1 MREILGKAK
10 TVRELLKGVKYSIDY
25 YQREY
30 KWQEKQ
36 IRELVDD
43 LSDKFLEE
51 YQPAHPR
58 DKVADYPHY
67 FLGSIIISKKESVGY
82 IVDGQQRLTSLT
94 LLLVLLRNLQMA
106 NVKMAKDEAKPQQ
119 VNVDELIF
127 SERFGRK
134 SFNLHVDERT
144 PAMDALYA
152 DGGETFNTTDRPE
165 SVQNLVRR
173 YYDLETCFP
182 VELRDA
188 ALPYFID
195 WLLENVHL
203 VEITA
208 YSDDDAYT
216 IFETMN
222 DRGLQLSPTDMLKGY
237 LLANIDEAKRTAANT
252 RWRDRIRELNDAG
265 KEVESDCFKAWLRS
279 QHATKIRERKKGAKP
294 EDFDR
299 IGTEFH
305 RWLRNAAEPIGL
317 KQSDDFYRFIDRD
330 FDFYSRQY
338 LRLIEAA
345 QKPVPG
351 LEHVLYNAQQG
362 FTLQYMLLLAP
373 LRPDDTEPVIIRKIG
388 LVAQYLD
395 ILLTWRLWNF
405 RSVAY
410 STMQYGMF
418 VVMREIRGLAPDAL
432 ALKLHEFLVKEGET
446 FASND
451 RFRMHGQNRYP
462 LHRILARLTD
472 YVETQSGQPSRYLD
486 YVSEGKTRYEVE
498 HIWADHP
505 ERHTAEFSHPAD
517 FAEHRNRIGGLLLL
531 PKSFNASYGDLP
543 YTNEAEP
550 EKGKLPHYNTQNLLA
565 RSLHP
570 LCYDHNP
577 GFLRFKELSGLPF
590 SPLEAFNKAALETRS
605 QLYRQIAERIWNPD
619 RLYEIVGLPLSPVT
633 ASAGESKVKF
643 PTNPYDR
650 YLWECLLEG
659 GTADQIAVKVAE
671 HFAEDSY
678 KPRRD
683 PKTALKWI
691 PETID
696 DMKAAGLVPR
706 LKGAAK

>member
-1 MREILGKAK
+1 VREILGKAK

-30 KWQEKQ
+30 KWHEKQ

-51 YQPAHPR
+51 YQATHAR
-58 DKVADYPHY
+58 SKVADYPHY
-67 FLGSIIISKKESVGY
+67 FLGSIIISKKESIGY

-94 LLLVLLRNLQMA
+94 LLLVLLRNLQKGHA
-106 NVKMAKDEAKPQQ
+106 EK

-127 SERFGRK
+127 SERYGQK

-144 PAMDALYA
+144 PAMDALYEGQPFDVA
-152 DGGETFNTTDRPE
+152 DRPE
-165 SVQNLVRR
+165 SVQNLVQR
-173 YYDLETCFP
+173 YRDLETYLP
-182 VELRDA
+182 EELREE

-222 DRGLQLSPTDMLKGY
+222 DRGLSLSPTDMLKGY
-237 LLANIDEAKRTAANT
+237 LLANIEEAKRTSANI
-252 RWRDRIRELNDAG
+252 RWRDRIRELNEAG

-279 QHATKIRERKKGAKP
+279 QYATKIRERKKGAKP

-305 RWLRNAAEPIGL
+305 RWLRDAALAVGL
-317 KQSDDFYRFIDRD
+317 KHSDDFFRFIDRD

-345 QKPVPG
+345 QKPVAS

-373 LRPDDTEPVIIRKIG
+373 LRPDDPEPVVLRKIG

-405 RSVAY
+405 RTIAY
-410 STMQYGMF
+410 STMQYAMF
-418 VVMREIRGLAPDAL
+418 VVMRDIRGLAPDAL
-432 ALKLHEFLVKEGET
+432 AHKLHEFLIKEDET

-451 RFRMHGQNRYP
+451 RLRMHQQNRYP

-498 HIWADHP
+498 HIWADHA
-505 ERHTAEFSHPAD
+505 ERHTAEFPHPAD

-531 PKSFNASYGDLP
+531 PKSFNASYGDLT
-543 YTNEAEP
+543 YAE
-550 EKGKLPHYNTQNLLA
+550 KVPHYNAQNLLA
-565 RSLHP
+565 RSLHSQ
-570 LCYDHNP
+570 CYDHNP
-577 GFLRFKELSGLPF
+577 GFLRFKEESGLSF
-590 SPLEAFNKAALETRS
+590 VGHAEFNKADLETRS
-605 QLYRQIAERIWNPD
+605 QLYRQIAERIWNP
-619 RLYEIVGLPLSPVT
+619 
-633 ASAGESKVKF
+633 
-643 PTNPYDR
+643 
-650 YLWECLLEG
+650 
-659 GTADQIAVKVAE
+659 AD
-671 HFAEDSY
+671 
-678 KPRRD
+678 
-683 PKTALKWI
+683 L
-691 PETID
+691 
-696 DMKAAGLVPR
+696 
-706 LKGAAK
+706 LKGGQP

>member
-30 KWQEKQ
+30 KWHEKQ
-36 IRELVDD
+36 LRELVDD
-43 LSDKFLEE
+43 LSGKFLEE
-51 YQPAHPR
+51 YQSSHPR
-58 DKVADYPHY
+58 SKVADYPHY
-67 FLGSIIISKKESVGY
+67 FLGSIIISKKDSVGY
-82 IVDGQQRLTSLT
+82 VVDGQQRLTSLT
-94 LLLVLLRNLQMA
+94 LLLVLLRNLQ
-106 NVKMAKDEAKPQQ
+106 KDHTDK

-127 SERFGRK
+127 SEKYGQK

-144 PAMDALYA
+144 PAMEALYEGQPF
-152 DGGETFNTTDRPE
+152 DVTDRAE

-173 YYDLETCFP
+173 YSDLETCFP
-182 VELRDA
+182 EELRDA

-195 WLLENVHL
+195 WLFENVHL

-222 DRGLQLSPTDMLKGY
+222 DRGLSLSPTDMLKGY
-237 LLANIDEAKRTAANT
+237 LLANIDENKRTAANT

-265 KEVESDCFKAWLRS
+265 KEVEFDCFKAWLRS
-279 QHATKIRERKKGAKP
+279 QHATKIRERKKNAKP

-305 RWLRNAAEPIGL
+305 RWLRDAAETVGL

-345 QKPVPG
+345 QKPVTG
-351 LEHVLYNAQQG
+351 LEHVLFNAQLG

-373 LRPDDTEPVIIRKIG
+373 LRPDDSELIVVRKIG
-388 LVAQYLD
+388 LVAKYLD

-405 RSVAY
+405 RSIAY
-410 STMQYGMF
+410 STMQYAMF
-418 VVMREIRGLAPDAL
+418 VVMRDIRGLNPDAL
-432 ALKLHEFLVKEGET
+432 AHKLNDYLSKEGET

-451 RFRMHGQNRYP
+451 RLRVHQQNRYAI
-462 LHRILARLTD
+462 HRILARLTD

-486 YVSEGKTRYEVE
+486 YVSEGKARYEVE

-505 ERHTAEFSHPAD
+505 ERHAADFSHPAD

-531 PKSFNASYGDLP
+531 PKSFNASYGDLT
-543 YTNEAEP
+543 YED
-550 EKGKLPHYNTQNLLA
+550 KLPHYNTQNLLA

-570 LCYDHNP
+570 QCYDHNP
-577 GFLRFKELSGLPF
+577 GFLHFKGQSRLPF
-590 SPLEAFNKAALETRS
+590 ALLAGFNKADLESRS
-605 QLYRQIAERIWNPD
+605 QLYRQIAERIWNP
-619 RLYEIVGLPLSPVT
+619 
-633 ASAGESKVKF
+633 
-643 PTNPYDR
+643 
-650 YLWECLLEG
+650 
-659 GTADQIAVKVAE
+659 AD
-671 HFAEDSY
+671 
-678 KPRRD
+678 
-683 PKTALKWI
+683 L
-691 PETID
+691 
-696 DMKAAGLVPR
+696 
-706 LKGAAK
+706 LKGVQT

>member
-30 KWQEKQ
+30 KWHEKQ

-43 LSDKFLEE
+43 LSNKFLEE

-58 DKVADYPHY
+58 NKVADYPHY
-67 FLGSIIISKKESVGY
+67 FLGSIIISKKESIGY

-94 LLLVLLRNLQMA
+94 LLLVLLRNLQ
-106 NVKMAKDEAKPQQ
+106 KDQTKQ

-127 SERFGRK
+127 SEKFDQK
-134 SFNLHVDERT
+134 SFNLDVDERT
-144 PAMDALYA
+144 PAMEALY
-152 DGGETFNTTDRPE
+152 DGQSFDVTDRPE
-165 SVQNLVRR
+165 SVQNLVAR
-173 YYDLETCFP
+173 YRDLETCFP
-182 VELRDA
+182 EDLRTA

-222 DRGLQLSPTDMLKGY
+222 DRGLSLSPTDMLKGY
-237 LLANIDEAKRTAANT
+237 LLANIDEGKRTVANN

-279 QHATKIRERKKGAKP
+279 QHATKIREHKKGAKP

-305 RWLRNAAEPIGL
+305 RWLRDVADTVGL
-317 KQSDDFYRFIDRD
+317 KRSDDFYRFIDRD

-345 QKPVPG
+345 QKLVPG
-351 LEHVLYNAQQG
+351 LENVLYNAQQG

-373 LRPDDTEPVIIRKIG
+373 LRPDDSESVVVRKAG

-405 RSVAY
+405 RTIAY
-410 STMQYGMF
+410 STMQHTMF
-418 VVMREIRGLAPDAL
+418 RVMLDIRGLSPDAL
-432 ALKLHEFLVKEGET
+432 AHKLHEFLGKENET

-451 RFRMHGQNRYP
+451 RLRMHQQNRYP
-462 LHRILARLTD
+462 IHRFLARLTD
-472 YVETQSGQPSRYLD
+472 FVETQSGQSSRYLD

-505 ERHTAEFSHPAD
+505 ERHATEFSHPAD

-531 PKSFNASYGDLP
+531 PKSFNASYGDLT
-543 YTNEAEP
+543 YAD
-550 EKGKLPHYNTQNLLA
+550 KLPHYNAQNLLA

-570 LCYDHNP
+570 QCYEHNP
-577 GFLRFKELSGLPF
+577 GFLRLKEQSDLPF
-590 SPLEAFNKAALETRS
+590 EAHSEFNKADLEQRS
-605 QLYRQIAERIWNPD
+605 ELYRKIAERIWNPTD
-619 RLYEIVGLPLSPVT
+619 
-633 ASAGESKVKF
+633 
-643 PTNPYDR
+643 
-650 YLWECLLEG
+650 LLNG
-659 GTADQIAVKVAE
+659 GRA
-671 HFAEDSY
+671 
-678 KPRRD
+678 
-683 PKTALKWI
+683 
-691 PETID
+691 
-696 DMKAAGLVPR
+696 
-706 LKGAAK
+706 